1 MILLDF
7 FKYDFLRNAL
17 IGGLFASILC
27 GIIGTII
34 IEKRLVMM
42 SGGIAHA
49 SLGGIGLAHFLGI
62 DYLIGALSFSFL
74 SSLIIS
80 VSRKEEKAYTDT
92 IIGMIW
98 SLSMALGL
106 LFIYLT
112 PGFPPDITGF
122 LFGDILT
129 VSNANLQFIAIAL
142 VITLV
147 VILSHFNYW
156 KYFLFDE
163 EYAAILGINSK
174 RYTLVLFALISLAIV
189 SMIKLAGI
197 ILIIALL
204 TIPPMLAKL
213 FFSKFRD
220 VMIASVIISM
230 IAIVVGLIISYLLNI
245 PSGITIIIFSCSIF
259 FIAKLIKTGNLFH

>member
-1 MILLDF
+1 MILMDF
-7 FKYDFLRNAL
+7 FKYDFLRNAVL
-17 IGGLFASILC
+17 GGLFASILC

-34 IEKRLVMM
+34 IEKKLVMM
-42 SGGIAHA
+42 SGGVAHA
-49 SLGGIGLAHFLGI
+49 SLGGIGLAHFIGI
-62 DYLIGALSFSFL
+62 DYLLGALSFSFL

-80 VSRKEEKAYTDT
+80 ASRKNERAYTDT

-98 SLSMALGL
+98 SLSMAIGL

-129 VSNANLQFIAIAL
+129 VSNSNLLFIGVSL
-142 VITLV
+142 LITLI
-147 VILSHFNYW
+147 VIFSQFNYW

-163 EYAAILGINSK
+163 EYATILGINTN

-189 SMIKLAGI
+189 SLIKLAGI

-213 FFSKFRD
+213 FFNQFKS
-220 VMIASVIISM
+220 VMIASIIIS
-230 IAIVVGLIISYLLNI
+230 IFSIWVGLGISYSLNI
-245 PSGITIIIFSCSIF
+245 PSGITIIIFSSTLF
-259 FIAKLIKTGNLFH
+259 FISKLIKTGNLFS